1 MTYSFATGLLQANR
15 QIHREASS
23 IFYAENPFV
32 VVRSH
37 HLNIIEARLKEKL
50 PAVAVTSK
58 AGLCSSM
65 TAIVDFENLTS

>member
-23 IFYAENPFV
+23 IFYAENRFV

-37 HLNIIEARLKEKL
+37 HLNIIEARLKQKL
-50 PAVAVTSK
+50 LAVAVTQSYFVLQHDSDR
-58 AGLCSSM
+58 GL
-65 TAIVDFENLTS
+65 